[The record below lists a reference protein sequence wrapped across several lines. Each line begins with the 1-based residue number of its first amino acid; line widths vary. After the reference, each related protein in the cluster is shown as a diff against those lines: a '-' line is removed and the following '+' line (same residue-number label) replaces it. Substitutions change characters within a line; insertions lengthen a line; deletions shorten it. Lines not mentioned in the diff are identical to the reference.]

1 MMITVKQHD
10 QILYDINVLEEDLK
24 NGLEVLI
31 GREEDCHVQLDSYLI
46 SRYHA
51 KISFEEG
58 SGSLLEATSDYGGVY
73 RNGAEIKN
81 VSLIENDKIT
91 INDFELLITQLPAH
105 GKQSQ
110 PQSDLPIDEA
120 FSKTQIVERINDETV
135 QIPAELEQMMEED
148 LSVAVGSELDSDLG
162 GGESTDLYDTPV
174 DADSEDLVRESEEEF
189 SEMPFDK
196 PDSENEFDDNLGNDL
211 GDEDLAGNF
220 EQSLEGDL
228 SDDLSDSFESNDDNN
243 LDSETEA
250 DFDNNFNNETQQD
263 FDETNADDNFGDGGL
278 GDSGLGD
285 DGFGDDNFG
294 DAGGFD
300 DGGFGGG
307 EDTGATQVF
316 QSFAKFS
323 LKIFGEYAPFDNYLI
338 EEDEI
343 KIGRDSQ
350 ECQIALS
357 DPEVSKVHAIIQK
370 TKINCVLLDNDS
382 SNGIIYNGER
392 VKRAELV
399 NGDEFVIGDTSFTV
413 SVKSDIIEAERG
425 ALMPVPE
432 GQEVEIEEIIEEEVD
447 FDSLEGE
454 GFGEEEEEKSFI
466 KRIWKDKKKRMYL
479 IIAILVLPLLLLDDS
494 PPEPKVSKDKKEEKA
509 EDKPKENTQY
519 SQETRE
525 KLEQNYQLALAR
537 FGEDQFAEAKLYID
551 IVNAID
557 PAFSNADSLTK
568 AIDEALAEQ
577 KRREEEK
584 ARAEEELKKQ
594 IQIKAL
600 VEKATQAVKERNV
613 KLAESLFSQ
622 IARLD
627 PENLDIQPLKLELDV
642 WKANEQKKIEEAAR
656 KKALRQAMI
665 DKMKPGKTAY
675 IQENWYEASEKLE
688 KFIKTPDIDEDLL
701 KEASDMLKES
711 RTKLVNMINPLVSKA
726 RSFKEGQDLKQAY
739 ETYGEVLK
747 LDPTNEEALNERDAI
762 FNELNN
768 RSKKVYREALVAES
782 LSLFSKA
789 KEKFQE
795 VQQIS
800 PINSEYY
807 NKATDKLKSYLE

>member
-10 QILYDINVLEEDLK
+10 QIIYDINVLEEDLN

-31 GREEDCHVQLDSYLI
+31 GREEDCHIQLDSYLV

-51 KISFEEG
+51 KIFLSSQKG
-58 SGSLLEATSDYGGVY
+58 AQLEATSDYGGVY
-73 RNGAEIKN
+73 RNGAEVKN
-81 VSLIENDKIT
+81 TPLLENDKIT
-91 INDFELLITQLPAH
+91 INDFELLITQVPNKNLNSSPS
-105 GKQSQ
+105 G
-110 PQSDLPIDEA
+110 DLPIDEA
-120 FSKTQIVERINDETV
+120 FSKTQIVDRINEETV
-135 QIPAELEQMMEED
+135 QIPAELEEMMEED
-148 LSVAVGSELDSDLG
+148 LSAVADEELS
-162 GGESTDLYDTPV
+162 GGESTDMLDPPQM
-174 DADSEDLVRESEEEF
+174 DEMDEF

-196 PDSENEFDDNLGNDL
+196 PDSGDDFNNELSSDLQDD
-211 GDEDLAGNF
+211 F
-220 EQSLEGDL
+220 EQSLDNDL
-228 SDDLSDSFESNDDNN
+228 ESDLTEPLGDDLENDLNGNPGAEFSDE
-243 LDSETEA
+243 DSAE
-250 DFDNNFNNETQQD
+250 DGNFNNDFNSETQQEFGD
-263 FDETNADDNFGDGGL
+263 PSADDSFVQDNF
-278 GDSGLGD
+278 GD
-285 DGFGDDNFG
+285 DGFGDE
-294 DAGGFD
+294 GGFSEP
-300 DGGFGGG
+300 GFGG
-307 EDTGATQVF
+307 DDSGATQVF
-316 QSFAKFS
+316 QSFASFS
-323 LKIFGEYAPFDNYLI
+323 LRIFGEYAPFDNYLI
-338 EEDEI
+338 EEEEI
-343 KIGRDSQ
+343 KIGRDSEQ
-350 ECQIALS
+350 CQIPLN
-357 DPEVSKVHAIIQK
+357 DPEVSKVHAIITK
-370 TKINCVLLDNDS
+370 TKINCFIVDNDS
-382 SNGIIYNGER
+382 SNGIIHNGER

-413 SVKSDIIEAERG
+413 VVKSDIIEAERG

-432 GQEVEIEEIIEEEVD
+432 GQEVEIEEIVEEEVD

-454 GFGEEEEEKSFI
+454 GFGEEEKEKSLI
-466 KRIWKDKKKRMYL
+466 KRIMKDKKKRLYAGVGVL
-479 IIAILVLPLLLLDDS
+479 LLVLLLLGD
-494 PPEPKVSKDKKEEKA
+494 PPKEPKVSEDKKEEKTQ
-509 EDKPKENTQY
+509 EKPKESAKY
-519 SQETRE
+519 SEETRE
-525 KLEQNYQLALAR
+525 KLEQNYQLALTR

-600 VEKATQAVKERNV
+600 VEKATTAVKERNV
-613 KLAESLFSQ
+613 QLAESLFSQ
-622 IARLD
+622 IAKLD
-627 PENLDIQPLKLELDV
+627 PENLDIQPLKLELEV
-642 WKANEQKKIEEAAR
+642 WKANEQKKIEEEAR

-711 RTKLVNMINPLVSKA
+711 KNKLVNMINPLVSKA

-807 NKATDKLKSYLE
+807 NKATDKLKAYLE